1 MTWLISKIQA
11 GDVAI
16 LRKLGAGPRLRDCID
31 VAYRKRKGADAGAVR
46 ATLPSGAGPLDWE
59 ARPVVGRGMELGGR
73 SVLSEQG
80 QGVFKGLNVFPGRL
94 RGEPLGYWDGTKPPK
109 TQRAYQYQSVFDN
122 QRLFVSREIAQL
134 PTIAPVPEGVVFN
147 NTVNIFQLKDR
158 FPLNGWVLSRPVMFV
173 AATCLRSTIIED
185 LVCHWYFKSLG
196 LLPMP
201 LVPSEQLSAECSEA
215 TSTLIEMDDN
225 LADRWRHVE
234 ALLADVKT
242 KSVSQLIA
250 EGADVVAGFALPLH
264 EADET
269 LPVDLEL
276 TEQGLAGR
284 REGFEL
290 TVPNADLRAVIWY
303 MLDRKRQ
310 VDEADVPVS
319 FVASC
324 QVPTDLAAVASAIR
338 DAYSSSATD
347 QFEAARARLDVIAA
361 RALGISDEE
370 LAYICGRFA
379 SDPFLSQIRPMWAHR
394 GLHVQGYQD
403 HSGGDRFAN

>member
-1 MTWLISKIQA
+1 
-11 GDVAI
+11 
-16 LRKLGAGPRLRDCID
+16 
-31 VAYRKRKGADAGAVR
+31 
-46 ATLPSGAGPLDWE
+46 
-59 ARPVVGRGMELGGR
+59 
-73 SVLSEQG
+73 
-80 QGVFKGLNVFPGRL
+80 
-94 RGEPLGYWDGTKPPK
+94 
-109 TQRAYQYQSVFDN
+109 
-122 QRLFVSREIAQL
+122 
-134 PTIAPVPEGVVFN
+134 
-147 NTVNIFQLKDR
+147 
-158 FPLNGWVLSRPVMFV
+158 
-173 AATCLRSTIIED
+173 

-201 LVPSEQLSAECSEA
+201 LVPSEQLSAELSEA

-234 ALLADVKT
+234 ALLGGVKT

-250 EGADVVAGFALPLH
+250 EGADMVAGFALPLH

-269 LPVDLEL
+269 LPLDLEL
-276 TEQGLAGR
+276 TDQGLAGR

-290 TVPNADLRAVIWY
+290 TIPNADLRAVIWY

-319 FVASC
+319 FIASC
-324 QVPTDLAAVASAIR
+324 QVPTDLAAVASAVR

-347 QFEAARARLDVIAA
+347 QFEAARARLDVISS